1 MHEITN
7 NQYAFA
13 YATIWTIGAV
23 ATLAGA
29 LRDSSYHDVWRMLG
43 ACGCGGF
50 LSLCA
55 VGFLGAR
62 DPSSFCVDGSDC
74 PNLGI
79 LTISTACGIGLL
91 GKHSDQLLRWAVD
104 KLTKGQV
111 QIPSAQHEQNEP
123 RDNPK

>member
-1 MHEITN
+1 MHEIAN

-13 YATIWTIGAV
+13 YAVIWTLGAM
-23 ATLAGA
+23 ATLFVSV
-29 LRDSSYHDVWRMLG
+29 RDASYHDAGRMLG

-55 VGFLGAR
+55 IGFLSAR
-62 DPSSFCVDGSDC
+62 DPSSFCVGDSDC

-79 LTISTACGIGLL
+79 LTVSVASGVGLL
-91 GKHSDQLLRWAVD
+91 GKHSDQLLRWAID

-111 QIPSAQHEQNEP
+111 QIPTDQS
-123 RDNPK
+123 DKPKQ